1 MSDAKRQPPR
11 PEQDGQKDSPF
22 ERFESL
28 TKRLVAVP
36 KKEIERRSR
45 RGSAGRMIRSSAKG
59 L

>member
-1 MSDAKRQPPR
+1 MSDPKRQRPR

-36 KKEIERRSR
+36 KKEIDRKARGRLRRSFV
-45 RGSAGRMIRSSAKG
+45 